1 MSKKPIK
8 LFVAATG
15 QHVGKTTTC
24 LGMLTGLRKFLPDSQ
39 VNYIKPVGQQHVVVD
54 GVKVDKDVV
63 LFKKWFDLSAREPAM
78 SPVVVPAGFTRDYI
92 DNKKGKRSDLVAMID
107 RAVDE
112 VSKESDLIVV
122 EGTGHTGVGSIFEL
136 NNAQVA
142 SQLKAKV
149 LLVAN
154 GGLGSSFDELELNRL
169 AYQNYNVEVIGV
181 VLNKC
186 KPSKIPMLQDYFG
199 RVLKER
205 WNVPLLGI
213 IPQDSFLTQSTLID
227 LVKHLKAE
235 QVAGEKYGDQHYD
248 THNVTMVATN
258 LTRFLE
264 RLQINFDTNQHGTK
278 SPLILSHVTRN
289 DIILGYLSHWQK
301 CKALGI
307 EWTGA
312 LVLASGSDKNARG
325 GKETLQAH
333 VLTTII
339 AMDVPVLLV
348 KGSNTFQISKS
359 ACHSMYSVSMYQ
371 HCFIIISSVDSFF
384 CLVFLPCSAKNG

>member
-1 MSKKPIK
+1 MSHKTTK

-24 LGMLTGLRKFLPDSQ
+24 LGMLTGLRQFLPEKR
-39 VNYIKPVGQQHVVVD
+39 VNYIKPVGQKHVVVD

-63 LFKKWFDLSAREPAM
+63 LFKKWFNLSAREPAM
-78 SPVVVPAGFTRDYI
+78 SPVVVSSGYTRDYI
-92 DNKKGKRSDLVAMID
+92 DGKKNRQVLVNQID
-107 RAVDE
+107 AAVEE
-112 VSKESDLIVV
+112 VSSDSDLIVV
-122 EGTGHTGVGSIFEL
+122 EGTGHTGVGSICEL

-142 SQLKAKV
+142 SQLNAKV

-169 AYQNYNVEVIGV
+169 AYQHYNVDIIGV

-186 KPSKIPMLQDYFG
+186 RPDKIPMLKDYFQ
-199 RVLKER
+199 RVLEDR
-205 WNVPLLGI
+205 WKVPLLGV
-213 IPQDSFLTQSTLID
+213 IPQQPFLTQSTLKD
-227 LVKHLKAE
+227 LKKHLNAE
-235 QVAGEKYGDQHYD
+235 QVAGEMYGDQHYD
-248 THNVTMVATN
+248 THTVTMVATN

-264 RLQINFDTNQHGTK
+264 RLQINFEKNLDSTK

-301 CKALGI
+301 CKALGR

-312 LVLASGSDKNARG
+312 LVLASGSNPNAPSGR
-325 GKETLQAH
+325 ETLQSH
-333 VLTTII
+333 VLSTIV

-348 KGSNTFQISKS
+348 KGSNTFQIMQKMDDFTPKMHAEDSKRVQL
-359 ACHSMYSVSMYQ
+359 ACEH
-371 HCFIIISSVDSFF
+371 H
-384 CLVFLPCSAKNG
+384 